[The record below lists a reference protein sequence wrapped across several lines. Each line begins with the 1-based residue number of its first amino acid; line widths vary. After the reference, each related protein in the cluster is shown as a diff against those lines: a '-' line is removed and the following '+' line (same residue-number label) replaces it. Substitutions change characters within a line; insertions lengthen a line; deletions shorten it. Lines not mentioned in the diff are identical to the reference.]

1 MKKSAY
7 VIERGLKQSLESVDN
22 GLKRFLLSLQQARM
36 TEGIQGYRSLGMVL
50 IQQRLWAHSHART
63 QLVPL
68 FRSIAKTAGE
78 LHRIFSAYAE
88 VMKPLKDLDRLTS
101 LSVAGAAP
109 PEEAPPSGAL
119 DGAAAMPE
127 APDPQHVSDPGDI
140 DGGLEESSEHHIKLP
155 R

>member
-7 VIERGLKQSLESVDN
+7 VIEKGLKQSLESVDN
-22 GLKRFLLSLQQARM
+22 GLKRFLLSLEQAGM
-36 TEGIQGYRSLGMVL
+36 AGGVQGYRSLAMVL
-50 IQQRLWAHSHART
+50 VQQRLWAHSHART

-88 VMKPLKDLDRLTS
+88 VMKPLKELDKITQVTLATAS
-101 LSVAGAAP
+101 NPA
-109 PEEAPPSGAL
+109 
-119 DGAAAMPE
+119 
-127 APDPQHVSDPGDI
+127 
-140 DGGLEESSEHHIKLP
+140 EESSKAAVEGGEETAGEQ

>member
-22 GLKRFLLSLQQARM
+22 GLKRFLLSLQQAKM
-36 TEGIQGYRSLGMVL
+36 AEGIQGYRSLGMVL

-88 VMKPLKDLDRLTS
+88 VMKPLKDLDKITQVTQVVGVS
-101 LSVAGAAP
+101 AEASGTVAASDAAEDSDEAS
-109 PEEAPPSGAL
+109 EEG
-119 DGAAAMPE
+119 
-127 APDPQHVSDPGDI
+127 
-140 DGGLEESSEHHIKLP
+140 